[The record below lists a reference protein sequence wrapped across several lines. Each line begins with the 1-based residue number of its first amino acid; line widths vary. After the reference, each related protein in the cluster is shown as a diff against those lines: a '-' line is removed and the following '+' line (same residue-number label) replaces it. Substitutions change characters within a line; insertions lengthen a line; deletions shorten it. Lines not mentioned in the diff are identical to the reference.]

1 VRLRALAKP
10 FSNPRNAGTLR
21 YAWGTLA
28 CAILIVVFL
37 AMGLWLDTVIA
48 TVFTVIYAA
57 LLWLFMT
64 SREEDGE

>member
-1 VRLRALAKP
+1 MRLRALVKP
-10 FSNPRNAGTLR
+10 FSNPRNAGELR

-48 TVFTVIYAA
+48 TVFTVIFGA
-57 LLWLFMT
+57 LLWWFMA
-64 SREEDGE
+64 SRDEDAE

>member
-1 VRLRALAKP
+1 
-10 FSNPRNAGTLR
+10 LR

-28 CAILIVVFL
+28 CAILVVVFL

-48 TVFTVIYAA
+48 TVFTVIFAA

-64 SREEDGE
+64 SREEEGE

>member
-1 VRLRALAKP
+1 M
-10 FSNPRNAGTLR
+10 
-21 YAWGTLA
+21 GTLA

-48 TVFTVIYAA
+48 AVFTVICAA